1 MTEQL
6 RVVIKQFSAPRCNR
20 GGQELF
26 LPGDRLLVTQREG
39 ACVIFVRESD
49 RTRANPYMAL
59 LGSFDTKA
67 ALDNSAS
74 PPKKPAS
81 PIERRVHSRRDRK
94 STRLNSSHVSE
105 S

>member
-1 MTEQL
+1 MTEQS

-26 LPGDRLLVTQREG
+26 LPGDRLLVLQREG

-59 LGSFDTKA
+59 SGSFDANATFP
-67 ALDNSAS
+67 NSAS
-74 PPKKPAS
+74 PPKKPTS
-81 PIERRVHSRRDRK
+81 PIERRVHLRRYAK
-94 STRLNSSHVSE
+94 P
-105 S
+105 